1 MGTQILTKWFFYL
14 DARVCEQWNWMLTK
28 IKVYSDAFVTLAS
41 LVRIWTVGNRHGGQ
55 NCVCLGCHCHSPGRL
70 IDLRPW
76 LWGELQD
83 KDPTI
88 RQTHQHTRFF
98 KKNSHI
104 LFCLSQCN
112 GNSADV
118 WKILAFPAL
127 SLVRKSTLNACGD
140 RLVVFMVSKPVFS
153 AELHQLFK
161 LGA

>member
-1 MGTQILTKWFFYL
+1 MFVLVAIATVLVGSSTLVHGFGESFK
-14 DARVCEQWNWMLTK
+14 TK
-28 IKVYSDAFVTLAS
+28 I
-41 LVRIWTVGNRHGGQ
+41 
-55 NCVCLGCHCHSPGRL
+55 
-70 IDLRPW
+70 
-76 LWGELQD
+76 LQSGKLTNTPD
-83 KDPTI
+83 
-88 RQTHQHTRFF
+88 FL